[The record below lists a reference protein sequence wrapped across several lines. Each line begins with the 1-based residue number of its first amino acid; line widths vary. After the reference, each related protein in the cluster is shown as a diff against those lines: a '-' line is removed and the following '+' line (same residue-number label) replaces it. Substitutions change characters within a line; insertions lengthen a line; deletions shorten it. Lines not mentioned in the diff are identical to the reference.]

1 MMDERY
7 KDGLVIHANK
17 SAIVEIPF
25 TCSPQPSVT
34 WTFNG
39 KRLPDPRRTTEET
52 IYNMTALTISRARRS
67 DSGTYS
73 LCLENDSGK
82 ATVDIKVKVLGQYK
96 IKVFGQYKVKVKVL
110 RQYKVQ
116 VKVLG

>member
-1 MMDERY
+1 MDERY
-7 KDGLVIHANK
+7 KDVLIIHANK

-25 TCSPQPSVT
+25 TCNPQPSVN

-73 LCLENDSGK
+73 LCLENPSGK
-82 ATVDIKVKVLGQYK
+82 ATVDIKVKVLGVYSSRSFPFISEFLFSK
-96 IKVFGQYKVKVKVL
+96 FLFSKL
-110 RQYKVQ
+110 
-116 VKVLG
+116 